1 MTDRLTQATRE
12 IERIEA
18 ELRRAEDVTSD
29 DGERWRLRCDL
40 ARWKAERDAVLE
52 RQGELDIEVPG

>member
-12 IERIEA
+12 IDRIEA
-18 ELRRAEDVTSD
+18 ELRRVEDVTSD

-40 ARWKAERDAVLE
+40 VRWKAERDAVLE
-52 RQGELDIEVPG
+52 RQAVN